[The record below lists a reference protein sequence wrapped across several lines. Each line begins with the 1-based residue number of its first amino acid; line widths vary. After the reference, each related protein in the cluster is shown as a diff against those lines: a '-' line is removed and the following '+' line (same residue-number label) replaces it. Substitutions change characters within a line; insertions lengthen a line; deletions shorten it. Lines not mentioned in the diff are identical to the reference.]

1 MLVPSSAQARPAPH
15 PGGAHAAGLVRRWR
29 GCAGQ
34 AAVAVHLSRP
44 RGAVL
49 DVLVPLGRAG
59 AHGHG
64 RGAPGNHPRGTAMS
78 LLAPTLEA
86 FFTERLLLRFAAAAT
101 GKPPSQLE
109 IDDLDA
115 RVIGRFLED
124 LERNRHNSV
133 RTRNARLAAIHSLFR
148 YAALRHPEHADVIQ
162 RVLTI
167 PHKRFDRAL
176 VCFLY
181 PRGDRGPA
189 RRPQSRQ

>member
-1 MLVPSSAQARPAPH
+1 
-15 PGGAHAAGLVRRWR
+15 
-29 GCAGQ
+29 
-34 AAVAVHLSRP
+34 
-44 RGAVL
+44 
-49 DVLVPLGRAG
+49 
-59 AHGHG
+59 
-64 RGAPGNHPRGTAMS
+64 MS

-86 FFTERLLLRFAAAAT
+86 FFTERLLTQRQASAHTVSAYRDTFRLLLRFAAAAT

-162 RVLTI
+162 RVLAI

-176 VCFLY
+176 VCFLTRDEIEALLAA
-181 PRGDRGPA
+181 PIATAG
-189 RRPQSRQ
+189 